1 MFKFVKDTVWA
12 GIGIGI
18 LVPGILVG
26 ITWYIMHKVSFLAK
40 ADLLLIGCI
49 AVNAVMLKIV
59 FKRNMD
65 DFGRGLISATF
76 LWAMAFFYYKV
87 SKQ

>member
-1 MFKFVKDTVWA
+1 MFKEFKDTVWT
-12 GIGIGI
+12 GFGIGI
-18 LVPGILVG
+18 LAPGILIG

-49 AVNAVMLKIV
+49 AINALMLKIV
-59 FKRNMD
+59 FKQNKD
-65 DFGRGLISATF
+65 NFGRGLISATF

-87 SKQ
+87 TKA

>member
-1 MFKFVKDTVWA
+1 MFKEFKDTVWTGFGVGLLA
-12 GIGIGI
+12 
-18 LVPGILVG
+18 PGILIG
-26 ITWYIMHKVSFLAK
+26 ITWYVMHKVSFLAK

-59 FKRNMD
+59 FKQNKD
-65 DFGRGLISATF
+65 NFGRGLISATF

-87 SKQ
+87 SKS

>member
-1 MFKFVKDTVWA
+1 MFKEFKDTVWT
-12 GIGIGI
+12 GFGIGI
-18 LVPGILVG
+18 LAPGILIG

-49 AVNAVMLKIV
+49 AVNAVMLKLV
-59 FKRNMD
+59 FRQGKDN
-65 DFGRGLISATF
+65 FGRGLISATF

>member
-59 FKRNMD
+59 FRRNMD

>member
-1 MFKFVKDTVWA
+1 MFKEFKDTVWTGF
-12 GIGIGI
+12 GIG
-18 LVPGILVG
+18 LLLPGILIG
-26 ITWYIMHKVSFLAK
+26 ITWYVMHKVSFLAK

-59 FKRNMD
+59 FKQHKDN
-65 DFGRGLISATF
+65 FGRGLISATF

>member
-1 MFKFVKDTVWA
+1 MFNKLKDTVWT
-12 GIGIGI
+12 GIGVGI
-18 LVPGILVG
+18 LVPGILIG
-26 ITWYIMHKVSFLAK
+26 ITWYIMHKISFLAK

-59 FKRNMD
+59 FKQNKD
-65 DFGRGLISATF
+65 NFGRGLISATF

-87 SKQ
+87 SK

>member
-1 MFKFVKDTVWA
+1 MFKEFKDTVWM
-12 GIGIGI
+12 GFGVGI
-18 LVPGILVG
+18 LAPGILIG

-49 AVNAVMLKIV
+49 AINAVMLKVV
-59 FKRNMD
+59 FKQNKD
-65 DFGRGLISATF
+65 NFGRGLISATF

-87 SKQ
+87 TKP

>member
-1 MFKFVKDTVWA
+1 MFKFIKDTVWA
-12 GIGIGI
+12 GIGAGI
-18 LVPGILVG
+18 IVPGILIG

-59 FKRNMD
+59 FRRNMD
-65 DFGRGLISATF
+65 NFGRGLISSTF